1 MTDISLPG
9 DAETVVKTAGTYA
22 RDLAERVIW
31 SFLGGTIAVLVG
43 AGPADMFHASLW
55 QAAGTGGIA
64 AVVSLGKGLA
74 ARWRSTTNSA
84 SLAKG
89 V

>member
-1 MTDISLPG
+1 MSTPPVPNVN
-9 DAETVVKTAGTYA
+9 TVVKTAKTYG

-31 SFLGGTIAVLVG
+31 TFLGGTTAVVTA

-55 QAAGTGGIA
+55 QAAGVGGLA
-64 AVVSLGKGLA
+64 AVVSLVKGLG
-74 ARWRSTTNSA
+74 ARWVGLRNSA
-84 SLAKG
+84 STASG

>member
-1 MTDISLPG
+1 MPDLTLPG
-9 DAETVVKTAGTYA
+9 DAQTVLKTAGAYG
-22 RDLAERVIW
+22 RDLAERVTW
-31 SFLGGTIAVLVG
+31 TFLGGTTAVLVG

-55 QAAGTGGIA
+55 QAAGTGGLA
-64 AVVSLGKGLA
+64 AVVSLVKGLA
-74 ARWRSTTNSA
+74 ARWRDVRNSA

>member
-1 MTDISLPG
+1 MPEFTLPG
-9 DAETVVKTAGTYA
+9 DAETVVKTAGAYS
-22 RDLAERVIW
+22 RDLGERVVW
-31 SFLGGTIAVLVG
+31 TFLGGTTAVLAA
-43 AGPADMFHASLW
+43 AGPGDMFHASLW

-64 AVVSLGKGLA
+64 AVISLVKGLA
-74 ARWRSTTNSA
+74 ARWRDVRNSA